1 MLKLCAVHTKQLQ
14 AHGSS
19 QLVQCF
25 LHQHASCI
33 WQARTRICMTPELH
47 TAVWCAAA
55 AGPQQ
60 ASLSVE
66 QLQVSLA
73 SDYSSHTHAWL
84 QQLYDG
90 SEESTLAAM
99 DLQHPLL
106 QKQQRQ
112 QQQHASSS
120 NGVQS
125 ASVHSSNGTGSSNG
139 NGNHHQQHSQTIQN
153 GHSDNGCGC
162 CEQQQQQSAPAVTDA
177 VLQRLMDVV
186 RYNAYGDRHDDLAAA
201 ALAEQ
206 QPVALLGLWPEFS
219 LLNHSCVPNAINW
232 VLPGA
237 AKAMVV
243 RAARH
248 IAPGAFCRGWGAGEM
263 EGPG

>member
-1 MLKLCAVHTKQLQ
+1 VL
-14 AHGSS
+14 
-19 QLVQCF
+19 
-25 LHQHASCI
+25 
-33 WQARTRICMTPELH
+33 
-47 TAVWCAAA
+47 
-55 AGPQQ
+55 AGPEQ

-73 SDYSSHTHAWL
+73 SAYSSHTHAWL

-90 SEESTLAAM
+90 SEESTQAAL

-106 QKQQRQ
+106 QQ
-112 QQQHASSS
+112 QQQQQQPHASRSNDQQGRELPLPAS
-120 NGVQS
+120 NG
-125 ASVHSSNGTGSSNG
+125 NGGSSNG
-139 NGNHHQQHSQTIQN
+139 SHHPDQQQSNST
-153 GHSDNGCGC
+153 GHSGACSCD
-162 CEQQQQQSAPAVTDA
+162 QQQQQAGPAVTDA

-201 ALAEQ
+201 ALAGQ

-219 LLNHSCVPNAINW
+219 LLNHSCAPNAINW

-237 AKAMVV
+237 ARAMVV

-248 IAPGAFCRGWGAGEM
+248 IAPGGCCELASLEAALAVCRFPASCQDIQKCHSHLHMQCSHQGHLPVCALQ
-263 EGPG
+263 P

>member
-1 MLKLCAVHTKQLQ
+1 MLLLWRA
-14 AHGSS
+14 
-19 QLVQCF
+19 
-25 LHQHASCI
+25 
-33 WQARTRICMTPELH
+33 P
-47 TAVWCAAA
+47 A

-99 DLQHPLL
+99 NLQHPLL
-106 QKQQRQ
+106 QQ
-112 QQQHASSS
+112 QQQPQPQPQQHTSSS
-120 NGVQS
+120 NGEQS
-125 ASVHSSNGTGSSNG
+125 ASVHSSNGTGSSSSSNG
-139 NGNHHQQHSQTIQN
+139 DGSHQQQLPHTIHN
-153 GHSDNGCGC
+153 GHSQNGCGGSKQQQQ
-162 CEQQQQQSAPAVTDA
+162 QQQQQSVPAVTDA

-232 VLPGA
+232 VLPGV

-248 IAPGAFCRGWGAGEM
+248 IAPGTCSRN
-263 EGPG
+263 

>member
-1 MLKLCAVHTKQLQ
+1 MW
-14 AHGSS
+14 
-19 QLVQCF
+19 CF
-25 LHQHASCI
+25 
-33 WQARTRICMTPELH
+33 
-47 TAVWCAAA
+47 AA
-55 AGPQQ
+55 AGPEQ

-90 SEESTLAAM
+90 SDESTYTAF

-106 QKQQRQ
+106 QQQHATSGSSSVPHAAVPLINGSGSGSNNGNGSHHPQQQPNNVDNGHSRNGAGCNEQ
-112 QQQHASSS
+112 QQQ
-120 NGVQS
+120 
-125 ASVHSSNGTGSSNG
+125 
-139 NGNHHQQHSQTIQN
+139 
-153 GHSDNGCGC
+153 
-162 CEQQQQQSAPAVTDA
+162 QQQQQSAPAVTDA

-248 IAPGAFCRGWGAGEM
+248 IALGAASGGLGCVVLGV
-263 EGPG
+263 EGCGLAEKTGLYEEGSITNHMSCLTRTACYTCASVFGSV

>member
-1 MLKLCAVHTKQLQ
+1 
-14 AHGSS
+14 
-19 QLVQCF
+19 
-25 LHQHASCI
+25 
-33 WQARTRICMTPELH
+33 
-47 TAVWCAAA
+47 
-55 AGPQQ
+55 
-60 ASLSVE
+60 VE

-73 SDYSSHTHAWL
+73 SDYSSNTHAWL

-90 SEESTLAAM
+90 SEESTHAAM

-106 QKQQRQ
+106 QQ
-112 QQQHASSS
+112 QQQLQQHISGSNGVQPSSVHPGTGSSSSS
-120 NGVQS
+120 NG
-125 ASVHSSNGTGSSNG
+125 ND
-139 NGNHHQQHSQTIQN
+139 NGNHHQQHLHTAHNVHSQS
-153 GHSDNGCGC
+153 GGGSS
-162 CEQQQQQSAPAVTDA
+162 EQQQQQQHSAPAVADA

-237 AKAMVV
+237 ARAMVV

-248 IAPGAFCRGWGAGEM
+248 IAPGACSRRWAACGRARLSAGRIHCCGEEQHIWVRCSAEVDVEYM
-263 EGPG
+263 VCASAMRSCITRLVDSGG